1 MTFFYGKVVKWCK
14 ITNNLLIYFSL
25 IYVYLMRKSDFLM
38 IMYLLNNEVLAIMKR
53 MRILS

>member
-1 MTFFYGKVVKWCK
+1 
-14 ITNNLLIYFSL
+14 
-25 IYVYLMRKSDFLM
+25 M